1 MDPNKEPR
9 SETLAAYLEGE
20 VTASE
25 SAAIARALGESADL
39 RRRFEQLQQIRETLR
54 ASNPELDA
62 IDLVPR
68 IRRAKNAP
76 ERHRRR
82 FPFRSWYPIAAAA
95 AGLALIGGG
104 AFWKAGSDAEFT
116 TKGPIPSAFEQD
128 RWAGVQIYRVPG
140 DRRPE
145 PLGARLSNREALLF
159 SYTNLGP
166 QPFGYLM
173 IFGVDAK
180 GEVRWFHPA
189 YETLGSDPTS
199 IAIEKGRANVFLP
212 EQIRQDFAGGPVTI
226 YALFTQRAL
235 RVLEVEA
242 WLRAH
247 RGTTSALPT
256 EDASLQALNVWVE

>member
-1 MDPNKEPR
+1 MNPDKEPR

-25 SAAIARALGESADL
+25 ARAIAQALGESADL
-39 RRRFEQLQQIRETLR
+39 RRRFEQLGHIRETLR
-54 ASNPELDA
+54 TSNSELDA

-68 IRRAKNAP
+68 IHRARSALGKHRPLA
-76 ERHRRR
+76 RRR
-82 FPFRSWYPIAAAA
+82 WAPIAAVA
-95 AGLALIGGG
+95 AGLSLVAGG
-104 AFWKAGSDAEFT
+104 AFWKAGSDAEFAA
-116 TKGPIPSAFEQD
+116 KGSIPSVFEQD
-128 RWAGVQIYRVPG
+128 RWAGVQIYRVNG
-140 DRRPE
+140 ERAPE
-145 PLGARLSNREALLF
+145 LLGPRVSNREALLF

-166 QPFGYLM
+166 RPFGYLM

-189 YETLGSDPTS
+189 YETLGSDPAS
-199 IAIEKGRANVFLP
+199 IAIEKGRANVLLP

-247 RGTTSALPT
+247 RGKTTALPI
-256 EDASLQALNVWVE
+256 EDASLQALSVWVE